1 MFECRADPIRAIALD
16 LPPATRNHRDMS
28 RWEIR
33 LAIGLMGLF
42 AVSTIPQ
49 IAQATIFTAATEVT
63 ASSAL
68 STLAVK
74 GRAPKTGY
82 DRDALFGGWAD
93 PDGNGCDARNDVLA
107 RDLTNKVFGTGRDKC
122 LVLSGTLIDPYSGK
136 KLDFTRGQGTS
147 TLVPID
153 HVVAVSD
160 AWQKGA
166 FKWDAVT
173 RVQFYNDPL
182 NLKATQQSLNSQKRD
197 GDAATWL
204 PPLKSYRCA
213 YVAQQIAVKAKYAI
227 WVTKAEKEAMARI
240 LAVCPKQLLPT
251 N

>member
-1 MFECRADPIRAIALD
+1 
-16 LPPATRNHRDMS
+16 MS

-33 LAIGLMGLF
+33 VAIGLLGALS
-42 AVSTIPQ
+42 AAGITAP
-49 IAQATIFTAATEVT
+49 AQAIRYSEATEVT
-63 ASSAL
+63 ASSVL
-68 STLAVK
+68 SSLPVK

-107 RDLTNKVFGTGRDKC
+107 RDLTNKIFGTGRDKC
-122 LVLSGTLIDPYSGK
+122 LVLSGTLVDPYSGK
-136 KLDFTRGQGTS
+136 KIDFTRGQGTS

-182 NLKATQQSLNSQKRD
+182 NLKATQQSLNSQKKD

-240 LAVCPKQLLPT
+240 LTACPKQILPT

>member
-1 MFECRADPIRAIALD
+1 
-16 LPPATRNHRDMS
+16 MS
-28 RWEIR
+28 GWEVR
-33 LAIGLMGLF
+33 LAIGLFGLF

-49 IAQATIFTAATEVT
+49 IAQATPFAAATEVT

-68 STLAVK
+68 ATLAVK

-82 DRDALFGGWAD
+82 DRDALFGDWAD

-122 LVLSGTLIDPYSGK
+122 LVLSGTLVDPYSGK
-136 KLDFTRGQGTS
+136 KIDFTRGQGTS
-147 TLVPID
+147 ALVPID

-166 FKWDAVT
+166 FKWDEIK
-173 RVQFYNDPL
+173 RVNFYNDPL
-182 NLKATQQSLNSQKRD
+182 NLMATQRTLNSQKGD

-204 PPLKSYRCA
+204 PPLKSYRCTYIA
-213 YVAQQIAVKAKYAI
+213 RQIAVKAKYAI
-227 WVTKAEKEAMARI
+227 WVTKAEKEAMTRI
-240 LAVCPKQLLPT
+240 LVACPKQLLPT
-251 N
+251 T

>member
-1 MFECRADPIRAIALD
+1 
-16 LPPATRNHRDMS
+16 MS

-33 LAIGLMGLF
+33 VAIGLIGVF
-42 AVSTIPQ
+42 SVATIPQ
-49 IAQATIFTAATEVT
+49 LAQAATFTAATEVT

-213 YVAQQIAVKAKYAI
+213 YVAQQIAVKAKYLI

-240 LAVCPKQLLPT
+240 LSACPKQLLPQQ
-251 N
+251 

>member
-1 MFECRADPIRAIALD
+1 
-16 LPPATRNHRDMS
+16 MS
-28 RWEIR
+28 RWEVR
-33 LAIGLMGLF
+33 VAIGLIGLF

-49 IAQATIFTAATEVT
+49 IVQATTFTAATEVT

-68 STLAVK
+68 ATLAVK

-82 DRDALFGGWAD
+82 DRDALFGDWAD
-93 PDGNGCDARNDVLA
+93 PDGNGCDARNDVLT

-122 LVLSGTLIDPYSGK
+122 LVLSGILLDPYSGK
-136 KLDFTRGQGTS
+136 NIAFTRGQGTS
-147 TLVPID
+147 AMVPID

-166 FKWDAVT
+166 FKWDAAK
-173 RVQFYNDPL
+173 RINFYNDPL
-182 NLKATQQSLNSQKRD
+182 NLLATQRSLNSQKKD

-213 YVAQQIAVKAKYAI
+213 YVAQQIAVKTKYAI
-227 WVTKAEKEAMARI
+227 WVTKAEKDAMVRI
-240 LAVCPKQLLPT
+240 LAACPKQVLPS
-251 N
+251 

>member
-1 MFECRADPIRAIALD
+1 MFECRADPIRAIALV

-33 LAIGLMGLF
+33 VAIGLMGLF
-42 AVSTIPQ
+42 TVSTIPNL
-49 IAQATIFTAATEVT
+49 AQATTFTAATEVT
-63 ASSAL
+63 ASSVL

-82 DRDALFGGWAD
+82 DRHALFGGWAD

-107 RDLTNKVFGTGRDKC
+107 RDLTTKVFGTGRDKC
-122 LVLSGTLIDPYSGK
+122 LVLSGTLVDPYSGK
-136 KLDFTRGQGTS
+136 KIDFTRGQGTS

-182 NLKATQQSLNSQKRD
+182 NLKATQQSLNSQKKD

-240 LAVCPKQLLPT
+240 LTACPKQMLPT

>member
-1 MFECRADPIRAIALD
+1 
-16 LPPATRNHRDMS
+16 
-28 RWEIR
+28 
-33 LAIGLMGLF
+33 MGSLL
-42 AVSTIPQ
+42 VSGISTT
-49 IAQATIFTAATEVT
+49 AHASTFSAATEVT

-82 DRDALFGGWAD
+82 DRDTLFGGWAD

-136 KLDFTRGQGTS
+136 KIDFTRGQGTS

-240 LAVCPKQLLPT
+240 LSACPKQLLPIT
-251 N
+251 

>member
-1 MFECRADPIRAIALD
+1 
-16 LPPATRNHRDMS
+16 
-28 RWEIR
+28 
-33 LAIGLMGLF
+33 MGLF

-49 IAQATIFTAATEVT
+49 LAQATTFNAATEVT

-122 LVLSGTLIDPYSGK
+122 LVLSGTLVDPYSGK
-136 KLDFTRGQGTS
+136 KIDFIRGRGTS
-147 TLVPID
+147 NLVPID

-166 FKWDAVT
+166 FKWDAAK
-173 RVQFYNDPL
+173 RINFYNDPL
-182 NLKATQQSLNSQKRD
+182 NLMATQRSLNSQKGD

-204 PPLKSYRCA
+204 PPLKSYRCTYIA
-213 YVAQQIAVKAKYAI
+213 HQIAVKAKYAI
-227 WVTKAEKEAMARI
+227 WVTKAEKDAMVRI
-240 LAVCPKQLLPT
+240 LSACPKQLLPK
-251 N
+251 

>member
-1 MFECRADPIRAIALD
+1 
-16 LPPATRNHRDMS
+16 MS

-33 LAIGLMGLF
+33 VAIGLIGF
-42 AVSTIPQ
+42 FTASAIPQ
-49 IAQATIFTAATEVT
+49 VAQATTFTAATEVT

-68 STLAVK
+68 ATLAVK

-82 DRDALFGGWAD
+82 DRDALFGDWAD

-136 KLDFTRGQGTS
+136 KIDFIRGQGTS

-166 FKWDAVT
+166 FKWDAT
-173 RVQFYNDPL
+173 KRINFYNDPL
-182 NLKATQQSLNSQKRD
+182 NLIATQRSLNSQKKD

-213 YVAQQIAVKAKYAI
+213 YVAHQIAVKAKYGI
-227 WVTKAEKEAMARI
+227 WVTKAEKDAMVRI
-240 LAVCPKQLLPT
+240 LATCPKQLLPK
-251 N
+251 

>member
-1 MFECRADPIRAIALD
+1 
-16 LPPATRNHRDMS
+16 
-28 RWEIR
+28 
-33 LAIGLMGLF
+33 MGLF

-49 IAQATIFTAATEVT
+49 LAQATIFTASTEVT

-82 DRDALFGGWAD
+82 DRDALFGDWAD

-122 LVLSGTLIDPYSGK
+122 LVLSGTLLDPYSGK
-136 KLDFTRGQGTS
+136 KIDFTRGQGTS

-166 FKWDAVT
+166 FKWDAAK
-173 RVQFYNDPL
+173 RIKFYNDPL
-182 NLKATQQSLNSQKRD
+182 NLMATQRSLNSQKKD

-240 LAVCPKQLLPT
+240 LTACPKQTLPS
-251 N
+251 

>member
-1 MFECRADPIRAIALD
+1 
-16 LPPATRNHRDMS
+16 
-28 RWEIR
+28 
-33 LAIGLMGLF
+33 MGSLL
-42 AVSTIPQ
+42 VSGISTT
-49 IAQATIFTAATEVT
+49 AHASTFSAATEVT

-82 DRDALFGGWAD
+82 DRDTLFGGLAD

-136 KLDFTRGQGTS
+136 KIDFTRGQGTS

-240 LAVCPKQLLPT
+240 LSACPKQLLPT
-251 N
+251 S

>member
-1 MFECRADPIRAIALD
+1 
-16 LPPATRNHRDMS
+16 MS
-28 RWEIR
+28 RWEVR
-33 LAIGLMGLF
+33 VAIGLIGLF

-49 IAQATIFTAATEVT
+49 IAQATSFAAATEVT

-68 STLAVK
+68 ATLAVK

-82 DRDALFGGWAD
+82 DRDALFGDWAD

-122 LVLSGTLIDPYSGK
+122 LVLSGTLVDPYSGK
-136 KLDFTRGQGTS
+136 KIDFTRGQGTS

-166 FKWDAVT
+166 FKWDEIK
-173 RVQFYNDPL
+173 RVNFYNDPL
-182 NLKATQQSLNSQKRD
+182 NLIATQRSLNSQKGD

-204 PPLKSYRCA
+204 PPLKSYRCTYIA
-213 YVAQQIAVKAKYAI
+213 RQIAVKAKYSI
-227 WVTKAEKEAMARI
+227 WVTKAEKDAMVRI
-240 LAVCPKQLLPT
+240 LSACPKQLLPK
-251 N
+251 

>member
-1 MFECRADPIRAIALD
+1 
-16 LPPATRNHRDMS
+16 
-28 RWEIR
+28 
-33 LAIGLMGLF
+33 MGSLL
-42 AVSTIPQ
+42 VSGISTT
-49 IAQATIFTAATEVT
+49 AHASTFSAATEVT

-107 RDLTNKVFGTGRDKC
+107 RDLSNKVFGTGRDKC

-136 KLDFTRGQGTS
+136 KIDFTRGQGTS

-240 LAVCPKQLLPT
+240 LTACPKQMLPT